1 MQIARLEGFYWVAR
15 TGGYAA
21 AARAF
26 PYPLTQPAVFQQVR
40 KLENE
45 LGVRLF
51 ERVGKAEVRLTAAG
65 RQLYEHAA
73 PFFERLPAVE
83 RALKSATPARE
94 LRLAAE
100 ALILQQV
107 LPAWIRRLQR
117 LEPDLRLDVREL
129 AAPDPEVVRAGE
141 VDLAVAYFPNAL
153 PAGLTGRPVA
163 TLSSFLVVP
172 AGSEV
177 ARRPRLDLRQLASE
191 TFVTYNPGTIHHEL
205 QRRALARSG
214 AAPVRLISASTTEA
228 ILGLVAAGVGC
239 SLVPS
244 IDEASLRRRGVVA
257 RPFAPGRGR
266 FPVRAVWRASGAVN
280 PAVDIALRA
289 LGDTQR

>member
-40 KLENE
+40 KLEDE

-83 RALKSATPARE
+83 RALKAATPARE

-100 ALILQQV
+100 ALILQQL

-117 LEPDLRLDVREL
+117 REPELSVDVREL
-129 AAPDPEVVRAGE
+129 QAPDPEVVSSGE
-141 VDLAVAYFPNAL
+141 VDLAVAYFPTAL
-153 PAGLTGRPVA
+153 PPGLASRPVA
-163 TLSSFLVVP
+163 TLSSFLVLP
-172 AGSEV
+172 AGGPL
-177 ARRPRLDLRQLASE
+177 ARRPLVGLRDLAGE
-191 TFVTYNPGTIHHEL
+191 TFVTYNPGTIHHDL

-214 AAPVRLISASTTEA
+214 AAPARVISASTTEA

-244 IDEASLRRRGVVA
+244 IDEALLRRRGVVA
-257 RPFAPGRGR
+257 RRFAPRQGR
-266 FPVRAVWRASGAVN
+266 FPVQAVWRARGPAN
-280 PAVDIALRA
+280 PAVDLALA
-289 LGDTQR
+289 AFSEKQR

>member
-1 MQIARLEGFYWVAR
+1 MQVARLEGFYWVAR

-51 ERVGKAEVRLTAAG
+51 ERVGKAELRLTAAG
-65 RQLYEHAA
+65 RQLYDHAA

-83 RALKSATPARE
+83 RALKAATPARE

-117 LEPDLRLDVREL
+117 REPELRVDVREL
-129 AAPDPEVVRAGE
+129 AAPDPEVVRNGE

-153 PAGLTGRPVA
+153 PAGLTNREVA
-163 TLSSFLVVP
+163 TLSSFLVLP
-172 AGSEV
+172 AGGEL
-177 ARRPRLDLRQLASE
+177 ARRPRVGLRHLTAE

-205 QRRALARSG
+205 QLRALARSG
-214 AAPVRLISASTTEA
+214 ATPARVMSASTTEA

-257 RPFAPGRGR
+257 RPFASGQGR
-266 FPVRAVWRASGAVN
+266 FPVRAVWRARGPVN
-280 PAVDIALRA
+280 PAVDVALSA
-289 LGDTQR
+289 LGDAPR

>member
-40 KLENE
+40 KLEEE

-65 RQLYEHAA
+65 QQLYDHAA
-73 PFFERLPAVE
+73 PFFEGLPAVE
-83 RALKSATPARE
+83 RALKTATPARE

-107 LPAWIRRLQR
+107 LPGWIRRLHRQA
-117 LEPDLRLDVREL
+117 PDLRVDVREL
-129 AAPDPEVVRAGE
+129 ASPDAEVVRSGE
-141 VDLAVAYFPNAL
+141 VDLAVAYFPGPL
-153 PAGLTGRPVA
+153 PAGCASRTVA
-163 TLSSFLVVP
+163 TLSSFLIMP
-172 AGSEV
+172 AGSEL
-177 ARRPRLDLRQLASE
+177 ARNPAASLRALASQ
-191 TFVTYNPGTIHHEL
+191 TFVTYNPGTIHHDL
-205 QRRALARSG
+205 QSRALARSG
-214 AAPVRLISASTTEA
+214 ATPARVISASTTEA
-228 ILGLVAAGVGC
+228 ILGLVSAGVGC

-244 IDEASLRRRGVVA
+244 IDEASLRRRGVVT
-257 RPFAPGRGR
+257 RPFTPGRGR
-266 FPVRAVWRASGAVN
+266 FRVLAVWRSRGPAN
-280 PAVDIALRA
+280 PAVDVALSA
-289 LGDTQR
+289 LG

>member
-65 RQLYEHAA
+65 RQLYDHAA
-73 PFFERLPAVE
+73 PFFERLPAIE

-107 LPAWIRRLQR
+107 LPAWIRGLQR

-153 PAGLTGRPVA
+153 PAGLASRPVA

-214 AAPVRLISASTTEA
+214 AAPTRLISASTTEA

-257 RPFAPGRGR
+257 RPFAPGQGR
-266 FPVRAVWRASGAVN
+266 FPVRAVWRASGPVN

-289 LGDTQR
+289 LGDTRR